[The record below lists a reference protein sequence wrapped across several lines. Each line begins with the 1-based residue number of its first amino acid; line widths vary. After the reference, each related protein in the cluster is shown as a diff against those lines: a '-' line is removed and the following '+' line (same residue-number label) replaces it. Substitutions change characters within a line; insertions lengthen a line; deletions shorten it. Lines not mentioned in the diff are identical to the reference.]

1 MLGGSGLL
9 SLLGFVLAGGLAV
22 ASVLP
27 LRGRN
32 LRRTPLAVWGMVTA
46 HLGVAVAL
54 AGMACESAFSI
65 ERLVAA
71 RTGETV
77 AVGPWQVEF
86 RGIEPVAGPNWTAL
100 EADMVASYGDG
111 DPVAIRP
118 QSRSFWS
125 PPQQTAESALITKR
139 FGQLYVVLGEPA
151 GDGRW
156 QLRLWWKPMVTLIWL
171 GGILIALGGLLSLFG
186 RVAADFRRAVV
197 RVRIASRREDMGR

>member
-1 MLGGSGLL
+1 MLE
-9 SLLGFVLAGGLAV
+9 AAEIIAEAE
-22 ASVLP
+22 ASV
-27 LRGRN
+27 
-32 LRRTPLAVWGMVTA
+32 
-46 HLGVAVAL
+46 GVADTDPGVAGNL
-54 AGMACESAFSI
+54 

-186 RVAADFRRAVV
+186 RVAADIRRAVV